1 MTQPGRPGV
10 VLDCMVFLQAS
21 SRPAGPAA
29 RLFIDFV
36 EAGHVTLSVSDPILA
51 EVRDVLG
58 RPRIRAKNPAI
69 TDESVEDFFRRIDR
83 VAQKIDEVPAHT
95 PFPAIRTTSRISIS
109 PSPRTPITWL
119 PGTTTCST

>member
-10 VLDCMVFLQAS
+10 VLDCMVLLQAS

-58 RPRIRAKNPAI
+58 RPPHQGQ
-69 TDESVEDFFRRIDR
+69 ESRHHR
-83 VAQKIDEVPAHT
+83 
-95 PFPAIRTTSRISIS
+95 
-109 PSPRTPITWL
+109 
-119 PGTTTCST
+119 